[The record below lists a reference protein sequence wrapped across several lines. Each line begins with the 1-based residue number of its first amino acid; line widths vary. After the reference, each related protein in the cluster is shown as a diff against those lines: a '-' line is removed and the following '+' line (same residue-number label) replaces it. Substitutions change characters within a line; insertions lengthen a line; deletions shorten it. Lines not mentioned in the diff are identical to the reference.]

1 MPTYGRKLLSM
12 VGGARGRVSVEGRL
26 FNEIRHPAM
35 LTRVL
40 VQGCHS
46 VSTTAAARSPLGR
59 TGLGHARCCCPPLS
73 ACTPRHPHCTHN
85 RQQQHANSQRPSR
98 LKLTPPAFPHRSCTL
113 STLWTIGMSLPL
125 ILKTTIS
132 PTRMGVSVS
141 LFRNRM
147 SPRWKAGRILPLH
160 SCTHCQQQQQQ
171 QQHRAL
177 TGCTHTHTQ
186 GYSHRDS
193 PKDNHDR
200 ALTVCVY
207 HQPLP

>member
-1 MPTYGRKLLSM
+1 MREGC
-12 VGGARGRVSVEGRL
+12 SVR
-26 FNEIRHPAM
+26 FWHPAM
-35 LTRVL
+35 RTRVL

-46 VSTTAAARSPLGR
+46 VSTTAAARSPLGH

-73 ACTPRHPHCTHN
+73 ACTPPHPHCTHN
-85 RQQQHANSQRPSR
+85 RQQQQSTVSAHHR
-98 LKLTPPAFPHRSCTL
+98 LKLPPLLPAFPHRSCTL

-171 QQHRAL
+171 QHCAL
-177 TGCTHTHTQ
+177 TGCTHTRPQ
-186 GYSHRDS
+186 PQR
-193 PKDNHDR
+193 
-200 ALTVCVY
+200 LT
-207 HQPLP
+207 